1 MKAWKTKGKF
11 CMGKIKIML
20 VGVLSGFVNGLLG
33 TGGGIVLVFALGRFL
48 KEKEGKDIF
57 AVTLTVTMSMS
68 VVSAIVYGFNG
79 GLELDT
85 GIRYGVAAIP
95 GGIIGAY
102 LLDKLKLETIKKVF
116 GVLVL
121 WVGLNMAGVI

>member
-1 MKAWKTKGKF
+1 
-11 CMGKIKIML
+11 MGKIKMMV
-20 VGVLSGFVNGLLG
+20 VGILSGFVNGLLG

-68 VVSAIVYGFNG
+68 VVSAIVYEVNG
-79 GLELDT
+79 GLELGT
-85 GIRYGVAAIP
+85 GIRYGIAAIP
-95 GGIIGAY
+95 GGIIGAC